1 MNPRIAKSGGDILG
15 QPVNKCSLRFLFS
28 FFNFTIDNEKHNGSF
43 IRMGVC
49 VAGWVGEWWVGVV
62 VGVGVGVGVV
72 CGCGCGSVCV
82 CLCV

>member
-43 IRMGVC
+43 IRMDTHTQA
-49 VAGWVGEWWVGVV
+49 VATLSDITEKVDVV
-62 VGVGVGVGVV
+62 DVFMRSDRCALLRVV
-72 CGCGCGSVCV
+72 K
-82 CLCV
+82 